1 MRFNIDPVRVLAYGS
16 FFGAMITWS
25 IVNPAQMS
33 AVAEEPVKAAA
44 ATLDKLFPNLIDPK
58 MFKRYDITFDDSVSG
73 DVVSTRHVKKIA
85 GGRTVDVTITTT
97 PSGTYST
104 DGLLSPHVKYP
115 GVEKKLKPWAG
126 PSSSYWYRS
135 SRSASGSSWSMYSH
149 GSFTYFSYGVWTR
162 T

>member
-73 DVVSTRHVKKIA
+73 EVLSTRHVKKIA

-115 GVEKKLKPWAG
+115 GVDKKLKPWAG

-135 SRSASGSSWSMYSH
+135 SRSANGSSWSMYSH

>member
-58 MFKRYDITFDDSVSG
+58 LFKRYDITFDDSVSG

-149 GSFTYFSYGVWTR
+149 GSFTYFSYGVSTR

>member
-115 GVEKKLKPWAG
+115 GVDKKLKPWAG

>member
-1 MRFNIDPVRVLAYGS
+1 MRFDIDPVRVLAYGS
-16 FFGAMITWS
+16 FFGAMIVWS

-73 DVVSTRHVKKIA
+73 EVLSTRHVKKIA
-85 GGRTVDVTITTT
+85 GGRTLDVTITTT

-115 GVEKKLKPWAG
+115 GVDKKLKPWAG

-135 SRSASGSSWSMYSH
+135 SRTANGSWSSYSH
-149 GSFTYFSYGVWTR
+149 GSFTYFSYGVSTR

>member
-58 MFKRYDITFDDSVSG
+58 LFKRYDITFDDSVSG

-115 GVEKKLKPWAG
+115 GVDKKLKWWAR
-126 PSSSYWYRS
+126 PHHYWYYS
-135 SRSASGSSWSMYSH
+135 SRSSGGHWSSFSN
-149 GSFTYFSYGVWTR
+149 GSFTYYSYGFSTR

>member
-149 GSFTYFSYGVWTR
+149 GSFTYFSYGVSTR

>member
-104 DGLLSPHVKYP
+104 DGVLSPHVKYP
-115 GVEKKLKPWAG
+115 GV
-126 PSSSYWYRS
+126 
-135 SRSASGSSWSMYSH
+135 
-149 GSFTYFSYGVWTR
+149 
-162 T
+162 

>member
-104 DGLLSPHVKYP
+104 DGVLSPHVKYP

-149 GSFTYFSYGVWTR
+149 GSFTYFSYGVSTR

>member
-58 MFKRYDITFDDSVSG
+58 MFKHYDITFDDSVSG

-115 GVEKKLKPWAG
+115 GVDKKLKPWAG

-135 SRSASGSSWSMYSH
+135 SRSANGSSWSMYSH
-149 GSFTYFSYGVWTR
+149 GSFTYFSYGVSTR